1 MASMLRYFL
10 VVLTFA
16 FASLSVVEADA
27 QPPRKNRRPP
37 WYIEP
42 TPETLR
48 KVEQLMGKVHDV
60 EITVRVQP
68 NISRLIRTKQ
78 PIHRISITDPT
89 VLDVIMYS
97 PTEFE
102 LIGRRRGVTSMTIW
116 YGNQTLRLAE

>member
-1 MASMLRYFL
+1 MTRWLTL
-10 VVLTFA
+10 VLTVV
-16 FASLSVVEADA
+16 FASLTVCEATA
-27 QPPRKNRRPP
+27 QPPRKKRTPP

-60 EITVRVQP
+60 EITLNVKP
-68 NISRLIRTKQ
+68 NVSRLIKTKR

-89 VLDVIMYS
+89 VLGVIQYS

-102 LIGRRRGVTSMTIW
+102 LIGLKHGTTSMTIW
-116 YGNQTLRLAE
+116 YGNQVLRLADD

>member
-1 MASMLRYFL
+1 MSRFL
-10 VVLTFA
+10 IALLMITFT
-16 FASLSVVEADA
+16 SLLAVDANA
-27 QPPRKNRRPP
+27 QPPRKKRRPP

-60 EITVRVQP
+60 ELTVTVKP
-68 NISRLIRTKQ
+68 NVSKLIKTKR

-89 VLDVIMYS
+89 VMGVIQYS

-102 LIGRRRGVTSMTIW
+102 LVGFRHGTTSMTIW
-116 YGNQTLRLAE
+116 YGNEVLRLADE

>member
-1 MASMLRYFL
+1 MFR
-10 VVLTFA
+10 FA
-16 FASLSVVEADA
+16 IALLALLFASLSVTEAMA
-27 QPPRKNRRPP
+27 QPPRKNRRAP

-60 EITVRVQP
+60 EITVSVQP
-68 NISRLIRTKQ
+68 NVSRLIKTKR

-89 VLDVIMYS
+89 VMGVIQYS

-102 LIGRRRGVTSMTIW
+102 LVGFRRGTTSMTIW
-116 YGNQTLRLAE
+116 YGNEVLRLAD